1 MTWQGCATIALALF
15 ALAAMASGRYA
26 PHWVMLA
33 VMIVLS
39 ASGIISPEAA
49 LAGFSNTGVMTVAA
63 LFVVAA
69 GIHNSGGV
77 DVLVHRFLGRPAST
91 RSAQARIIFP
101 VALLSGFLN
110 NTPVVATLIPAIHAW
125 CRRIGI
131 APSKLMIPLSYAA
144 ILGGTLTLMGTST
157 NLVVNGLYRDLT
169 GDTSLS
175 LFSITAIG
183 LPVALIGLVAIIWVF
198 PRVLPERQDAQK
210 FGSLREFTL
219 EVRVNP
225 TGPLVGK
232 TVDSAGLRN
241 LDRLYLVEI
250 ERQGS
255 VVTAVPSEER
265 LMGGDRLVFAGETQ
279 AISDLLRIQGIVPST
294 HDDEPSLDQH
304 RAERRLVEA
313 ALSPRSDVIGQ
324 TIRDARFRDRFGAVV
339 LAVARHGKR
348 VQGNLGNI
356 RLQAGDVL
364 LLEARPAFVS
374 RQHYAQDFLLINDLE
389 TERPRHDKAGLA
401 WVILAVVVLSATFGL
416 LSILNAALLGA
427 SAMIATGCLRVS
439 QIQKSLDAPVLLTIA
454 ASFALGNALQITG
467 AAGVIAQWLVSLSG
481 GDTLLMLIMVYFT
494 VSVLTEIITNNAAAV
509 VMVPIVLSITS
520 AANVA
525 AEPFIIGVMMAAS
538 ASFATPL
545 GYQTNLMVMG
555 PGGYRFSDY
564 LKVGLP
570 MNMLI
575 GASTLVVISLRY
587 GLF

>member
-1 MTWQGCATIALALF
+1 MTWQGCATIALALI

-401 WVILAVVVLSATFGL
+401 WVILTAVVLSATFGL

-467 AAGVIAQWLVSLSG
+467 AAAVIAQWLVSLSG

-525 AEPFIIGVMMAAS
+525 AEPFIIAVMMAAS

-570 MNMLI
+570 MNLLI

-587 GLF
+587 GLI

>member
-1 MTWQGCATIALALF
+1 MTWQGSATIVLALI

-49 LAGFSNTGVMTVAA
+49 LAGFSNTGLITVAA

-77 DVLVHRFLGRPAST
+77 DVLVNRFLGRPSST

-157 NLVVNGLYRDLT
+157 NLVVNGLYQDLT

-175 LFSITAIG
+175 LFAITVIG
-183 LPVALIGLVAIIWVF
+183 LPVALIGLIAIVWVF

-225 TGPLVGK
+225 SGPLVGK

-265 LMGGDRLVFAGETQ
+265 LMAGDRLVFAGETQ

-401 WVILAVVVLSATFGL
+401 WVILAAVVLSATFGL

-467 AAGVIAQWLVSLSG
+467 AAAVIAQWLVSLSG

-509 VMVPIVLSITS
+509 VMVPIVVSITS

-525 AEPFIIGVMMAAS
+525 AEPFIIAVMMAAS

-570 MNMLI
+570 MNLLI
-575 GASTLVVISLRY
+575 GVSTLVVISLRY
-587 GLF
+587 GLV

>member
-1 MTWQGCATIALALF
+1 MTWQGCATIALALI

-265 LMGGDRLVFAGETQ
+265 LIGGDRLVFAGETQ

-401 WVILAVVVLSATFGL
+401 WVILAAVVLSATFGL

-439 QIQKSLDAPVLLTIA
+439 QIQKCLDAPVLLTIA

-467 AAGVIAQWLVSLSG
+467 AAAVIAQWLVSLSG

-525 AEPFIIGVMMAAS
+525 AEPFIIAVMMAAS

-570 MNMLI
+570 MNLLI

-587 GLF
+587 GLI

>member
-1 MTWQGCATIALALF
+1 
-15 ALAAMASGRYA
+15 
-26 PHWVMLA
+26 
-33 VMIVLS
+33 
-39 ASGIISPEAA
+39 
-49 LAGFSNTGVMTVAA
+49 
-63 LFVVAA
+63 
-69 GIHNSGGV
+69 
-77 DVLVHRFLGRPAST
+77 
-91 RSAQARIIFP
+91 
-101 VALLSGFLN
+101 
-110 NTPVVATLIPAIHAW
+110 
-125 CRRIGI
+125 
-131 APSKLMIPLSYAA
+131 MIPLSYAA

-157 NLVVNGLYRDLT
+157 NLVVNSLYRELT
-169 GDTSLS
+169 GDVSLS

-183 LPVALIGLVAIIWVF
+183 LPVALVGLVAIVCVF
-198 PRVLPERQDAQK
+198 PRILPERQDAQK

-219 EVRVNP
+219 EVRVDP

-232 TVDSAGLRN
+232 TVDAAGLRN

-265 LMGGDRLVFAGETQ
+265 IMAGDRLVFAGETQ

-294 HDDEPSLDQH
+294 HDNEPSLDQH

-339 LAVARHGKR
+339 LAVARHGRR

-374 RQHYAQDFLLINDLE
+374 RQHYAQDFLLINDLD

-401 WVILAVVVLSATFGL
+401 WLILVGVVFSATFGV

-427 SAMIATGCLRVS
+427 SAMIVTGCLRVG
-439 QIQKSLDAPVLLTIA
+439 QIQKSLDSPVLLTIA
-454 ASFALGNALQITG
+454 ASFALGNALQSTG
-467 AAGVIAQWLVSLSG
+467 AAAVIAQWLVSLSG
-481 GDTLLMLIMVYFT
+481 GDTLLMLIMVYLT
-494 VSVLTEIITNNAAAV
+494 VSVLTEVITNNAAAV

-520 AANVA
+520 AAQVN
-525 AEPFIIGVMMAAS
+525 AEPFIMAVMMAAS

-570 MNMLI
+570 MNLLI
-575 GASTLVVISLRY
+575 GITTLVVITIRY
-587 GLF
+587 ELH

>member
-1 MTWQGCATIALALF
+1 MTWQGYAAIALALF

-39 ASGIISPEAA
+39 ASGILSPEQA
-49 LAGFSNTGVMTVAA
+49 LAGFSNTGLMTVAA

-77 DVLVHRFLGRPAST
+77 DVLVHRFLGRPTSA
-91 RSAQARIIFP
+91 RRAQARIIFP

-183 LPVALIGLVAIIWVF
+183 LPVSLIGLVAIIWLF
-198 PRVLPERQDAQK
+198 PRALPDRQDAQK

-225 TGPLVGK
+225 EGPLVGK
-232 TVDSAGLRN
+232 TVDAAGLRD

-265 LMGGDRLVFAGETQ
+265 LKAGDRLVFAGETQ
-279 AISDLLRIQGIVPST
+279 AISDLLRIQGIIPST

-401 WVILAVVVLSATFGL
+401 WVILATVVLSATLGL

-427 SAMIATGCLRVS
+427 GAMIATGCLRTS

-467 AAGVIAQWLVSLSG
+467 AASVIAQGLVSLSG
-481 GDTLLMLIMVYFT
+481 GDTLLMLVMVYIT
-494 VSVLTEIITNNAAAV
+494 VSILTEVITNNAAAV

-520 AANVA
+520 AANVS
-525 AEPFIIGVMMAAS
+525 AEPFILGVMMAAS

-570 MNMLI
+570 MNLLI
-575 GASTLVVISLRY
+575 GVSTLMVISLRY
-587 GLF
+587 GLV

>member
-1 MTWQGCATIALALF
+1 MTWQGSATIVLALI

-26 PHWVMLA
+26 PHWVMLT

-39 ASGIISPEAA
+39 ASGILSPEQA

-77 DVLVHRFLGRPAST
+77 DALVHRFLGRPSSA
-91 RSAQARIIFP
+91 RSAQARIILP

-175 LFSITAIG
+175 LFSITAVG
-183 LPVALIGLVAIIWVF
+183 LPVALIGLFAIVWLF
-198 PRVLPERQDAQK
+198 PRILPERQDAQK

-265 LMGGDRLVFAGETQ
+265 LMAGDRLVFAGETQ

-401 WVILAVVVLSATFGL
+401 WLILAGVVISATFGL

-454 ASFALGNALQITG
+454 ASFALGNALEITG
-467 AAGVIAQWLVSLSG
+467 AASVIAQWLVSLSG
-481 GDTLLMLIMVYFT
+481 SDTLLMLIMVYFT

-555 PGGYRFSDY
+555 PGGYQFSDY
-564 LKVGLP
+564 LKMGLP
-570 MNMLI
+570 MNLLI
-575 GASTLVVISLRY
+575 GVATLVVISLRY
-587 GLF
+587 GLV

>member
-1 MTWQGCATIALALF
+1 MTWQGCATILIALIALAT
-15 ALAAMASGRYA
+15 MASGRSS

-39 ASGIISPEAA
+39 STGIISTEQA
-49 LAGFSNTGVMTVAA
+49 LAGFSNTALMTVAA

-69 GIHNSGGV
+69 GIHNAGGV
-77 DVLVHRFLGRPAST
+77 DVLVHRFLGRPASI
-91 RSAQARIIFP
+91 RHAQARIIFP
-101 VALLSGFLN
+101 VALLSGFMN
-110 NTPVVATLIPAIHAW
+110 NTPVVATLIPAIHVW

-157 NLVVNGLYRDLT
+157 NLVVNGLYRELT
-169 GDTSLS
+169 GDVSLS

-183 LPVALIGLVAIIWVF
+183 LPVALVGLVAIVCVF
-198 PRVLPERQDAQK
+198 PRILPERQDAQK

-219 EVRVNP
+219 EVRVDP
-225 TGPLVGK
+225 SGPLVGK
-232 TVDSAGLRN
+232 TVDAAGLRN

-265 LMGGDRLVFAGETQ
+265 IMAGDRLVFAGETQ

-294 HDDEPSLDQH
+294 HDNEPSLDQH

-339 LAVARHGKR
+339 LAVARHGRR

-374 RQHYAQDFLLINDLE
+374 RQHYAQDFLLINDLD
-389 TERPRHDKAGLA
+389 TERPRHDKASLA
-401 WVILAVVVLSATFGL
+401 WLILVGVVFSATFGV

-427 SAMIATGCLRVS
+427 SAMIVTGCLRVG

-454 ASFALGNALQITG
+454 ASFALGNALQSTG
-467 AAGVIAQWLVSLSG
+467 AAAVIAQWLVSLSG
-481 GDTLLMLIMVYFT
+481 GDTLLMLIMVYLT
-494 VSVLTEIITNNAAAV
+494 VSVLTEVITNNAAAV

-520 AANVA
+520 AAQVN
-525 AEPFIIGVMMAAS
+525 AEPFIMAVMMAAS

-570 MNMLI
+570 MNLLI
-575 GASTLVVISLRY
+575 GITTLVVITIRY
-587 GLF
+587 ELH